1 MVSFKRIAELRM
13 NPGSKNN
20 SCISNVH
27 KGWYDVNAKK
37 FLFTI
42 LAANCLF
49 GLMACAY
56 SGVTTTAE
64 ETKGVSAASG
74 IQFDFA
80 DAASLLVFKPV
91 ENKVL
96 TLKKFRVGTGR
107 NRLLIVGVQAEER
120 GKNNVSDMVI
130 SSVTYGGH
138 ALTPIPNSE
147 VQLSSIY
154 FKDGAEYFL
163 KVALY
168 YLLNPPS
175 GAHDI
180 TVTFAGPVP
189 SGNVGAM
196 SLFNTEQAAPVNL
209 VTNQKRNPSKK
220 KEIITKITTRNDRA
234 WVIDILGCGKKT
246 RLENKTKDYTQRFQA
261 TEKTGGKSMLV
272 GGTLSDLSAGE
283 VSLHWVQKVFI
294 INRLA
299 HVAVEIAPH
308 K

>member
-1 MVSFKRIAELRM
+1 VI
-13 NPGSKNN
+13 
-20 SCISNVH
+20 
-27 KGWYDVNAKK
+27 
-37 FLFTI
+37 
-42 LAANCLF
+42 
-49 GLMACAY
+49 
-56 SGVTTTAE
+56 
-64 ETKGVSAASG
+64 
-74 IQFDFA
+74 
-80 DAASLLVFKPV
+80 KPV

-175 GAHDI
+175 GTHDI
-180 TVTFAGPVP
+180 TVTFAGPVT
-189 SGNVGAM
+189 SGNVGAI
-196 SLFNTEQAAPVNL
+196 SLFNAQQAAPVNL
-209 VTNQKRNPSKK
+209 VTNKKSNPSKER
-220 KEIITKITTRNDRA
+220 EIITKITTKNDGA
-234 WVIDILGCGKKT
+234 WVIDILGCGKKS
-246 RLENKTKDYTQRFQA
+246 RLENNTKDFTQRFQA
-261 TEKTGGKSMLV
+261 METTGGMSMFV
-272 GGTLSDLSAGE
+272 GGTLFVPTASE
-283 VSLHWVQKVFI
+283 ISLHWIQKRWT